1 MINILMGQLD
11 EIKQEV
17 SILKKDNIELKDEND
32 FMKSELQSL
41 KSTKNIKEILA
52 SIPSEINSFIQDKG
66 ISNDL
71 ESLMINPND
80 LLIKKQIGS
89 GGFATVYK

>member
-1 MINILMGQLD
+1 MP
-11 EIKQEV
+11 
-17 SILKKDNIELKDEND
+17 IEYIKDEND